1 MPFIEALESRVLFN
15 GGQVDT
21 TFGNNGVAQ
30 ADLATALGTGWQFL
44 APRTF
49 SLDSGGRIYAITAA
63 SSKVGSTSDVV
74 VTRFSRDGQVDA
86 SFAQGGFRVL
96 DRDPVV
102 FHDYQPHVFVDPN
115 SRAYVLDGPLLWRLT
130 SSGRVDRTFGKR
142 GKIIVP
148 ILTTNSATSVVFDAG
163 GRAYLGGST
172 QGKSGTRMTI
182 IRLTETGQHDTTWG
196 YLGAYKS
203 PVPTAAGAIPR
214 SGISGVS
221 TMRVLPNGQIAVAGV
236 FRYSVREREMS
247 QLSHATQGP
256 WSTGLNADGSVDTS
270 YGIDGYQ
277 QVTVEDS
284 GTALASS
291 NPLAIAPDGAVIG
304 VTNIGTDA
312 EDDDQASTGSNWR
325 IAPDGK
331 TTQTL
336 IIAPAS
342 FDQQFSIEQIKGPIA
357 VQADGK
363 IVAAGPSGTLF
374 RSAGMGALDPSFGG
388 SGGLAQVDNET
399 GIGADLDIQPDRSI
413 IASEGGGATTTIT
426 LHRLFPDDAPL
437 GQFDGRNLR
446 LPRNAAIRF
455 SVTWRDDDGMDVSS
469 IDSSDFRVVGPF
481 DGVRHSRGVSLEFV
495 VDLADGRYLATY
507 RVTSTGGWTAG
518 DNGTYSVRL
527 AADQVKDTNGDAAAA
542 TTIGSFRVRIA

>member
-1 MPFIEALESRVLFN
+1 MPFIEPLESRVLFN

-30 ADLATALGTGWQFL
+30 ADLATALGTGRQFL

-115 SRAYVLDGPLLWRLT
+115 SRAYVLDGPLLWRLA

-148 ILTTNSATSVVFDAG
+148 ILTTNSATSIVFDAG
-163 GRAYLGGST
+163 GRAYVGGST

-203 PVPTAAGAIPR
+203 PVPTAAGAVPR

-236 FRYSVREREMS
+236 FRYSVPESEIS
-247 QLSHATQGP
+247 QLSLATHGT
-256 WSTGLNADGSVDTS
+256 WSTRLNADG
-270 YGIDGYQ
+270 
-277 QVTVEDS
+277 
-284 GTALASS
+284 
-291 NPLAIAPDGAVIG
+291 
-304 VTNIGTDA
+304 
-312 EDDDQASTGSNWR
+312 
-325 IAPDGK
+325 
-331 TTQTL
+331 
-336 IIAPAS
+336 
-342 FDQQFSIEQIKGPIA
+342 
-357 VQADGK
+357 
-363 IVAAGPSGTLF
+363 
-374 RSAGMGALDPSFGG
+374 
-388 SGGLAQVDNET
+388 
-399 GIGADLDIQPDRSI
+399 
-413 IASEGGGATTTIT
+413 
-426 LHRLFPDDAPL
+426 
-437 GQFDGRNLR
+437 
-446 LPRNAAIRF
+446 
-455 SVTWRDDDGMDVSS
+455 
-469 IDSSDFRVVGPF
+469 
-481 DGVRHSRGVSLEFV
+481 RH
-495 VDLADGRYLATY
+495 LATY

-527 AADQVKDTNGDAAAA
+527 ASDQVKDKNGVAAAA